1 MNNPTYLV
9 HMNKNHD
16 RLGRFATGDGD
27 GDGQT
32 EYRDSLRRKSD
43 SKQAVD
49 RLDSYYRSFG
59 DRENYRTKT
68 GPSASNRSAN
78 PYVDKNGNLTEAG
91 KQRLAA
97 EIKAN
102 RQKKPGNRAD
112 EEALN
117 DPKRWVRDDIKALSD
132 IAKGA
137 EDLSTDTTKLVD
149 MFFKPKENKRLDL
162 SNMSDKEIRDAI
174 NREVIEKQYNDLFNK
189 PVENKGVTFVKNA
202 LKVNAVVA
210 SQIIT
215 GLEIAGLIIALSPK

>member
-1 MNNPTYLV
+1 MSNPTYLV
-9 HMNKNHD
+9 HMNRNHD

-27 GDGQT
+27 GDGKT

-43 SKQAVD
+43 SQEAVD
-49 RLDSYYRSFG
+49 RLDSYYKAFG
-59 DRENYRTKT
+59 DRENYTTRS

-117 DPKRWVRDDIKALSD
+117 DPKKWVQDDIKTLTELAKASERASD
-132 IAKGA
+132 
-137 EDLSTDTTKLVD
+137 ESVDLIDRI
-149 MFFKPKENKRLDL
+149 FKDKKNPRLDL

-174 NREVIEKQYNDLFNK
+174 NREIIEKQYNDLFNK
-189 PVENKGVTFVKNA
+189 PKENKGKKFVKDTLAINS
-202 LKVNAVVA
+202 VIA
-210 SQIIT
+210 SQVIT
-215 GLEIAGLIIALSPK
+215 GLTIAGLIIALK